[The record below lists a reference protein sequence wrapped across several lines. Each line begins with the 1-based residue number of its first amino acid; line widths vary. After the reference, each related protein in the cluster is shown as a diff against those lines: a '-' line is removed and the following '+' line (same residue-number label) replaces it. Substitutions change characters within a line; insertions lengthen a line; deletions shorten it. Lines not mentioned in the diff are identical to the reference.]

1 MGIGMDFLLK
11 TFITGFDEMVSDKKR
26 LDETVKLPE
35 PETKGGP
42 SIWDCLR
49 ERRSIRDYK
58 NQPVSLKEL
67 SQILW
72 GSYGVTAR
80 EWGYYLKTAPS
91 AGALYPIEIYVA
103 SFNVE
108 GLKKGIYHFNPK
120 DMTLKGIFEG
130 DFSKEITHACL
141 GQDFILD
148 SAFSLI
154 LTAIPSR
161 TTSKYRERGVRYILM
176 DLGCII
182 QNIYLSLT
190 ALGMGGC
197 IIGAF
202 SDSAMNKIMNLNPEK
217 ELVLAVFSAGK
228 VQK

>member
-1 MGIGMDFLLK
+1 MGIGMEFLFK
-11 TFITGFDEMVSDKKR
+11 TFITGFDEKLSEKKP
-26 LDETVKLPE
+26 LNETVKLPE

-42 SIWDCLR
+42 PIWDCLR
-49 ERRSIRDYK
+49 KRRSVRDYK
-58 NQPVSLKEL
+58 TQTVSLKEL

-72 GSYGVTAR
+72 GSYGVTAK

-120 DMTLKGIFEG
+120 DMTLIGVFEG
-130 DFSKEITHACL
+130 DFSGEITSACL

-148 SAFSLI
+148 SAFTLV

-161 TTSKYRERGVRYILM
+161 TMGRYRERGVRYILM

-190 ALGMGGC
+190 AMNMGGC

-217 ELVLAVFSAGK
+217 ELVLALFSAGK
-228 VQK
+228 V

>member
-1 MGIGMDFLLK
+1 MGIGIDFLLK
-11 TFITGFDEMVSDKKR
+11 TFITGFEEKLSEKKF
-26 LDETVKLPE
+26 LKEKVKLPE
-35 PETKGGP
+35 PDTTGGP
-42 SIWDCLR
+42 PIWDCLKK
-49 ERRSIRDYK
+49 RRSIRNYK
-58 NQPVSLKEL
+58 DKPVSLKEL

-108 GLKKGIYHFNPK
+108 GLKKGIYHFNPLE
-120 DMTLKGIFEG
+120 MTLRGIFEG

-148 SAFSLI
+148 SAFLLI
-154 LTAIPSR
+154 LTAVPSR
-161 TTSKYRERGVRYILM
+161 TMGRYRERGVRYILM

-190 ALGMGGC
+190 AMNMGGC

-202 SDSAMNKIMNLNPEK
+202 SDSAMNKLMNLNPEK

-228 VQK
+228 L

>member
-1 MGIGMDFLLK
+1 MGIGMDFLLR
-11 TFITGFDEMVSDKKR
+11 TFITGVEEEVSEKKI
-26 LDETVKLPE
+26 LNEAVELPE
-35 PETKGGP
+35 PETKEGP

-49 ERRSIRDYK
+49 RRRSWRNYK
-58 NQPVSLKEL
+58 NQPVSLMEL

-72 GSYGVTAR
+72 GSYGVTAK
-80 EWGYYLKTAPS
+80 EWGYYLRTVPS

-103 SFNVE
+103 SFNVD

-120 DMTLKGIFEG
+120 DMSLNGVFEG
-130 DFSKEITHACL
+130 DFSREITNACL

-148 SAFSLI
+148 SAFALI
-154 LTAIPSR
+154 FTAILLR
-161 TTSKYRERGVRYILM
+161 TTSRYRERGIRYILM

-182 QNIYLSLT
+182 QNTYISLT

-202 SDSAMNKIMNLNPEK
+202 LDSAMNKIMNLDPQK

-228 VQK
+228 I

>member
-11 TFITGFDEMVSDKKR
+11 TFITGFDERISEKKR
-26 LDETVKLPE
+26 LDEILKLPE
-35 PETKGGP
+35 PEKKGGP

-58 NQPVSLKEL
+58 NQSVSLKEL

-103 SFNVE
+103 SFNVD

-130 DFSKEITHACL
+130 DFSREITYACL

-161 TTSKYRERGVRYILM
+161 TTSKYRDRGVRYILM

-202 SDSAMNKIMNLNPEK
+202 SDSAMNKIMDLNPEK

-228 VQK
+228 V

>member
-1 MGIGMDFLLK
+1 MGIGIDFLIK
-11 TFITGFDEMVSDKKR
+11 TFITGFEEGMQERKN
-26 LDETVKLPE
+26 LEEIIKLPE
-35 PETKGGP
+35 PKTTEGP
-42 SIWDCLR
+42 PIWECFR
-49 ERRSIRDYK
+49 KRRSIRDYK
-58 NQPVSLKEL
+58 NKPVKLEEL

-72 GSYGVTAR
+72 GSYGVTAK

-103 SFNVE
+103 SFKVE
-108 GLKKGIYHFNPK
+108 GLKKGIFHFNPE
-120 DMTLKGIFEG
+120 DMTLRGIFEG
-130 DFSKEITHACL
+130 DYSKAITRACL
-141 GQDFILD
+141 GQDFIMD
-148 SAFSLI
+148 SAFALI

-161 TTSKYRERGVRYILM
+161 TISKYRERGVRYILM

-190 ALGMGGC
+190 ALNMGGC

-217 ELVLAVFSAGK
+217 ELVLAVFTAGK
-228 VQK
+228 I

>member
-1 MGIGMDFLLK
+1 MGIGMDFLLR
-11 TFITGFDEMVSDKKR
+11 TFITGVEEEVSEKKI
-26 LDETVKLPE
+26 LNEAVELPE
-35 PETKGGP
+35 PETKEGP

-49 ERRSIRDYK
+49 RRRSWRNYK
-58 NQPVSLKEL
+58 NQPVSLMEL

-72 GSYGVTAR
+72 GSYGVTAK
-80 EWGYYLKTAPS
+80 EWGYYLRTVPS

-103 SFNVE
+103 SFNVD

-120 DMTLKGIFEG
+120 DMSLNGVFEG
-130 DFSKEITHACL
+130 DFSREITNACL

-148 SAFSLI
+148 SAFALI
-154 LTAIPSR
+154 FTAILLR
-161 TTSKYRERGVRYILM
+161 TTSRYRERGIRYILM

-182 QNIYLSLT
+182 QNTYISLT

-202 SDSAMNKIMNLNPEK
+202 SDSAMNKIMNLDPQK

-228 VQK
+228 I

>member
-1 MGIGMDFLLK
+1 MGIGMEFLFK
-11 TFITGFDEMVSDKKR
+11 TFITGFDEKLSEKKP
-26 LDETVKLPE
+26 LNETVKLPE
-35 PETKGGP
+35 PQTKGGP
-42 SIWDCLR
+42 PIWDCLR
-49 ERRSIRDYK
+49 KRRSVRDYK
-58 NQPVSLKEL
+58 AQTVSLKEL

-72 GSYGVTAR
+72 GSYGVTAK

-120 DMTLKGIFEG
+120 DMTLIGVFEG
-130 DFSKEITHACL
+130 DFSGEITSACL

-148 SAFSLI
+148 SAFTLV

-161 TTSKYRERGVRYILM
+161 TMGRYRERGVRYILM

-190 ALGMGGC
+190 AMNMGGC

-217 ELVLAVFSAGK
+217 ELVLALFSAGK
-228 VQK
+228 F

>member
-1 MGIGMDFLLK
+1 MGIGMDFLLR
-11 TFITGFDEMVSDKKR
+11 TFITGVEEEVSEKKI
-26 LDETVKLPE
+26 LNEAVKLPE
-35 PETKGGP
+35 PETKEGP

-49 ERRSIRDYK
+49 RRRSWRNYK
-58 NQPVSLKEL
+58 NQPVSLMEL

-72 GSYGVTAR
+72 GSYGVTAK
-80 EWGYYLKTAPS
+80 EWGYYLRTAPS

-103 SFNVE
+103 SFNVD

-120 DMTLKGIFEG
+120 DMSLNGVFDG
-130 DFSKEITHACL
+130 DFSREITNACL

-148 SAFSLI
+148 SAFALI
-154 LTAIPSR
+154 FTAILLR
-161 TTSKYRERGVRYILM
+161 TTSRYRERGIRYILM

-182 QNIYLSLT
+182 QNTYLSLT

-202 SDSAMNKIMNLNPEK
+202 SDSAMNKIMNLDPQK

-228 VQK
+228 I

>member
-1 MGIGMDFLLK
+1 MGLGMDFLLK
-11 TFITGFDEMVSDKKR
+11 TFIIGFEDRITEKKS
-26 LDETVKLPE
+26 LNEIVKLPE
-35 PETKGGP
+35 PEVKGGLP
-42 SIWDCLR
+42 IWECLR
-49 ERRSIRDYK
+49 RRRSIRDYK
-58 NQPVSLKEL
+58 NQPVSLREL

-72 GSYGVTAR
+72 GSYGVTAK

-103 SFNVE
+103 SFKVD
-108 GLKKGIYHFNPK
+108 GLKEGIYHFNPRE
-120 DMTLKGIFEG
+120 MILKGIFEG
-130 DFSKEITHACL
+130 DFSKEITYACL

-148 SAFSLI
+148 SAFALI

-161 TTSKYRERGVRYILM
+161 TMGKYRERGIRYILI

-228 VQK
+228 V

>member
-1 MGIGMDFLLK
+1 MVIGIEFLLR
-11 TFITGFDEMVSDKKR
+11 TFITGMEEKISEKR
-26 LDETVKLPE
+26 ILDETIKLPE
-35 PETKGGP
+35 PERRGGTP
-42 SIWDCLR
+42 IWDCLR

-58 NQPVSLKEL
+58 NLPVSLKEL

-80 EWGYYLKTAPS
+80 EWGYHLKTAPS

-103 SFNVE
+103 SFNVD

-120 DMTLKGIFEG
+120 EMTLRGIFEG
-130 DFSKEITHACL
+130 DFSREITHACL
-141 GQDFILD
+141 SQDFILS
-148 SAFSLI
+148 SAFTLI

-161 TTSKYRERGVRYILM
+161 TIGRYRERGVRYILM

-190 ALGMGGC
+190 ALKMGGC
-197 IIGAF
+197 VIGAF

-217 ELVLAVFSAGK
+217 ELVLALFSAGK
-228 VQK
+228 V

>member
-1 MGIGMDFLLK
+1 MGIGMDFLVK
-11 TFITGFDEMVSDKKR
+11 TFITGFEEKISEKKI
-26 LDETVKLPE
+26 LNEVVKLPE
-35 PETKGGP
+35 PETREGP

-49 ERRSIRDYK
+49 RRRSLRNYK
-58 NQPVSLKEL
+58 KQSVSLKEL

-72 GSYGVTAR
+72 GCYGITSK

-103 SFNVE
+103 SFNVD

-120 DMTLKGIFEG
+120 DMTLRGVFEG
-130 DFSKEITHACL
+130 DFSREITNACL

-148 SAFSLI
+148 SAFALI
-154 LTAIPSR
+154 FTAIPSR
-161 TTSKYRERGVRYILM
+161 TTSRYRERGVRYILI

-182 QNIYLSLT
+182 QNTYLSLT

-202 SDSAMNKIMNLNPEK
+202 SDSAMNKIMNLDPEK
-217 ELVLAVFSAGK
+217 ELVLAVFSAGRI
-228 VQK
+228 

>member
-1 MGIGMDFLLK
+1 MGIEMDFLLK
-11 TFITGFDEMVSDKKR
+11 TFITGFEEKISDKKP
-26 LDETVKLPE
+26 LNETIKLPE
-35 PETKGGP
+35 PETIGGIP
-42 SIWDCLR
+42 IWDCLR
-49 ERRSIRDYK
+49 KRRSARDYK
-58 NQPVSLKEL
+58 TQPVSLKEL

-72 GSYGVTAR
+72 GSYGVTAK

-141 GQDFILD
+141 GQDFILN
-148 SAFSLI
+148 SAFVLI

-161 TTSKYRERGVRYILM
+161 TISRYRERGVRYILM

-190 ALGMGGC
+190 ALNMGGC

-228 VQK
+228 V